1 MGRHA
6 RGLSLNS
13 SPMAK
18 GPRNSA
24 ARSAGRT
31 LDLARDRATGWLS
44 HQAAVFPNLE
54 IEPPDEAGLSNLDAA
69 FAHAIYVAAI
79 VRWRTLERLLDH
91 VMAPRRFT
99 GIDPLVRGV
108 LLGGLAQI
116 YLLDRVP
123 RHAAIDEAVEWAK
136 QRVRTDAGKFVNAVL
151 RRSADLLKDSARPR
165 EEFEDR
171 RDQFLLSE
179 GRALGLTHPVFP
191 EDPVERAAV
200 QCSLGPG
207 MVRRWFERLGD
218 ERAAAMAR
226 HSVAEP
232 PVTINARHAAGN
244 WQSDFTSTAFFSPHA
259 DTGLWIYHGPS
270 EQLTR
275 VLRERRDLWVQDAA
289 STRPVLSL
297 NAIAPKLVVDL
308 CAGRGTKTRQ
318 LAALFPSARIIATD
332 VDQGR
337 LAALRAVFRADPKN
351 SAAAPER
358 QVQTPA
364 PGEVPALVS
373 SEGGADLVLLDVPC
387 SNTGVLA
394 RRIEAR
400 YRLNSAMLARLV
412 ETQRQILRQ
421 ARELLK
427 PGGAILYATCS
438 VEAEENQQQAEW
450 AAREL
455 ALTPGASEF
464 CEPAG
469 QPGETPTAYRDA
481 SFSVILF
488 SRD

>member
-1 MGRHA
+1 
-6 RGLSLNS
+6 
-13 SPMAK
+13 MAQ

-24 ARSAGRT
+24 RSAVRT
-31 LDLARDRATGWLS
+31 LDPARDRATGWLS
-44 HQAAVFPNLE
+44 QQAAVFPNLE
-54 IEPPDEAGLSNLDAA
+54 IERPDEAGLSNLDAA
-69 FAHAIYVAAI
+69 FAHAIYVQAI

-91 VMAPRRFT
+91 IMAPRRFT

-108 LLGGLAQI
+108 LLCGLAQI

-151 RRSADLLKDSARPR
+151 RRSADLLKDPGRPR

-171 RDQFLLSE
+171 QDQFLLSE
-179 GRALGLTHPVFP
+179 GRALRLQHPVFP
-191 EDPVERAAV
+191 EDPVERTSV
-200 QCSLGPG
+200 QCSLNAG

-218 ERAAAMAR
+218 DRAAAMAQ

-232 PVTINARHAAGN
+232 PITINASHAAAN
-244 WQSDFTSTAFFSPHA
+244 WRSDFSSTAFFTPYKDA
-259 DTGLWIYHGPS
+259 GLWVYHGPS
-270 EQLTR
+270 EQLSR

-289 STRPVLSL
+289 SARPVLML
-297 NAIAPKLVVDL
+297 KGLDPKVVVDL

-318 LAALFPSARIIATD
+318 LAALFPDARIIATD
-332 VDQGR
+332 VDQRR
-337 LAALRAVFRADPKN
+337 LAALRSVFHADARASQAED
-351 SAAAPER
+351 AR
-358 QVQTPA
+358 RVQTPS
-364 PGEVPALVS
+364 PTELVPIVKS
-373 SEGGADLVLLDVPC
+373 FGGADVVLLDVPC

-400 YRLNSAMLARLV
+400 YRLNAAMLGRLV
-412 ETQRQILRQ
+412 DTQREILRQ
-421 ARELLK
+421 ARALLK

-438 VEAEENQQQAEW
+438 VETEENQQQGEW

-455 ALTPGASEF
+455 SLTQGDSEV

-469 QPGETPTAYRDA
+469 QPGETPTAYRDG
-481 SFSVILF
+481 SFSTILF